1 MNLQKFHIIAGQ
13 PKNDAAWTHCCSTFA
28 GDIISFSPEDPK
40 IFINRKTYQVAVNR
54 GLFFEIKYSEAIR
67 NSSHRKDMIKVTH
80 NYHSRGKSKAVVM
93 SSGAENIF
101 ELRGPY
107 DVANLGLIFGL
118 SEEQG
123 KNAIGSNCRKL
134 LLNAESRRAGKTFFI
149 MTAKGPIVFSSS
161 EDEGSDD
168 DEDSA
173 LEDDAME
180 GIELELQQPSKKK
193 KLG

>member
-1 MNLQKFHIIAGQ
+1 
-13 PKNDAAWTHCCSTFA
+13 
-28 GDIISFSPEDPK
+28 
-40 IFINRKTYQVAVNR
+40 
-54 GLFFEIKYSEAIR
+54 
-67 NSSHRKDMIKVTH
+67 
-80 NYHSRGKSKAVVM
+80 M
-93 SSGAENIF
+93 SSGAESVF

-107 DVANLGLIFGL
+107 DVANLGLLFGL

-134 LLNAESRRAGKTFFI
+134 LLNAGSRRAGKTFFI

-161 EDEGSDD
+161 EEEDS

-180 GIELELQQPSKKK
+180 GIELDLQQPSKKK
-193 KLG
+193 KLV